1 MQRVLA
7 KLLATRR
14 DAVVEAWWEKVL
26 ELYDERARNLL
37 RRNEDP
43 FTNPLRST
51 FVSAIERIVDSLA
64 AGQDIDTARD
74 AIREVVKLRAVQEV
88 SPGEALD
95 SFLVFRKAL
104 KEVAEDSW
112 DEVAEEAMAAQDA
125 LLRFAADE
133 YLEAQKLILDIKYR
147 EQVRRFHLLMRR
159 ASLTAPQSI
168 WSEEPSSMNP
178 NGAEDLL

>member
-1 MQRVLA
+1 MQRGLA

-51 FVSAIERIVDSLA
+51 FVSAMERIVDCMA

-74 AIREVVKLRAVQEV
+74 AIREVVKLRAIQDV

-104 KEVAEDSW
+104 KEVAKDSW
-112 DEVAEEAMAAQDA
+112 DEVADEAVGAQDA
-125 LLRFAADE
+125 LVRLAADE
-133 YLEAQKLILDIKYR
+133 YLGAQKLILDIKYR
-147 EQVRRFHLLMRR
+147 ERVRRFHLIVRR
-159 ASLTAPQSI
+159 ASLTAPQSL
-168 WSEEPSSMNP
+168 WTEEQLNVNP